1 MQRLIICLLFI
12 LRNYYKGVS
21 ISEYLEICLPYPP
34 SVNHYWKHTRQG
46 RHYISKAGRAFKS
59 IATEICQQFVPFEG
73 PVEIKIEIYF
83 PDNRPRDLDN
93 LPKGIFDSLV
103 GAGLIKDDNRKIIR
117 KYSIEEKGVIKNGRT
132 ILRIKSLDN

>member
-1 MQRLIICLLFI
+1 M
-12 LRNYYKGVS
+12 S
-21 ISEYLEICLPYPP
+21 DWLEICLPYPP

-46 RHYISKAGRAFKS
+46 KHYISKAGREFKR
-59 IATEICQQFVPFEG
+59 IATEVCSQFDPFESA
-73 PVEIKIEIYF
+73 VEIKMEIYF

-117 KYSIEEKGVIKNGRT
+117 KYSIEEKGVVSKGKSI
-132 ILRIKSLDN
+132 IRIRGIDA